1 MEKCNSHGGKREG
14 AGRKATGRKRLTT
27 TLTLSPKVIDYLK
40 TKGRTKSDYVEALIC
55 ADMIKGEA

>member
-1 MEKCNSHGGKREG
+1 MDEAIKHGGKREG
-14 AGRKATGRKRLTT
+14 AGRKATGRKRITT